1 MDLLEGDRCRTGRR
15 SCWRCRVCWLCGGG
29 QFVDMGKVWVGAG
42 PGGIGAFGVALV
54 DGSGRTSCTTVS
66 SVDEAVK
73 TIAAAGTPLGVGIDA
88 PMWWS
93 ATAGGGRKA
102 DARLRKAYRIHPRD
116 GAVGELAPGRR
127 ARRRCAAGVASQ
139 GSDARRADH
148 EVAPQGTSVGARARR
163 LRFRSAFRYPC
174 DVGRPAPAMR
184 RSYGSFKVDDRVP
197 EAASERYRTLKAYE
211 RLQGAGCGGVAAPEQ
226 LGISR
231 RTLYRWQAPKST
243 RPRRA
248 VPLQE
253 QGAPPGRTGAQG
265 PPAARVHD
273 PPHHRARPG
282 GRRGLADVVGFF
294 SPSQRFAVQR

>member
-88 PMWWS
+88 PMWCS

-184 RSYGSFKVDDRVP
+184 RSQRCALRRRNQCRRSRFVDPRLKSAAQIRLRWRRRREGASFRASANVSCCGLGQDPAEVFSAVDR
-197 EAASERYRTLKAYE
+197 
-211 RLQGAGCGGVAAPEQ
+211 
-226 LGISR
+226 
-231 RTLYRWQAPKST
+231 
-243 RPRRA
+243 
-248 VPLQE
+248 
-253 QGAPPGRTGAQG
+253 
-265 PPAARVHD
+265 ARVWCAHAIRMRNTLMGCH
-273 PPHHRARPG
+273 P
-282 GRRGLADVVGFF
+282 
-294 SPSQRFAVQR
+294 

>member
-1 MDLLEGDRCRTGRR
+1 
-15 SCWRCRVCWLCGGG
+15 
-29 QFVDMGKVWVGAG
+29 MGKVWVGAD

-102 DARLRKAYRIHPRD
+102 DARLRKAYRIHPGTVQSVNSLQ
-116 GAVGELAPGRR
+116 GAALVGGALLGSRVREAMPGVPITKSHPKALLLALGLDDSGFAARFGIR
-127 ARRRCAAGVASQ
+127 ATWDDLHPRCGDRSGV
-139 GSDARRADH
+139 
-148 EVAPQGTSVGARARR
+148 
-163 LRFRSAFRYPC
+163 
-174 DVGRPAPAMR
+174 
-184 RSYGSFKVDDRVP
+184 FKVDDRVP

-211 RLQGAGCGGVAAPEQ
+211 RLRGTGCGGVAAPEQ

-243 RPRRA
+243 RPRRV
-248 VPLQE
+248 VPLHE